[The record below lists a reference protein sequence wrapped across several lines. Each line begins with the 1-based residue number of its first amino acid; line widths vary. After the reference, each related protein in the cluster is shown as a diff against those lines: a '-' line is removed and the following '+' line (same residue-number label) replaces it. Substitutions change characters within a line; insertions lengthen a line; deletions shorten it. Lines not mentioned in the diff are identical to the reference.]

1 MSTTIR
7 MADGD
12 LFINSAGRAE
22 TISGA
27 DKASQD
33 TAESLLTPLDG
44 LRDFGS
50 ELADLNV
57 PEPVRVF
64 AGRAIISKKVDE
76 AIQRLIRLQ
85 NSDTQSTADERIEKI
100 NRIIVNQINGT
111 DFVFWVS
118 LLLEDQTVLSD
129 QLLGVSLRHQEAAR
143 FSEAIEERIK
153 AEIGLP

>member
-33 TAESLLTPLDG
+33 TAESLLTPLDA

-85 NSDTQSTADERIEKI
+85 GNDTQSTADERIEKI

-143 FSEAIEERIK
+143 FSESIEERIR

>member
-12 LFINSAGRAE
+12 IFINSAGRAE
-22 TISGA
+22 LIDGA
-27 DKASQD
+27 NKASQD
-33 TAESLLTPLDG
+33 IAETLLTPLDA

-64 AGRAIISKKVDE
+64 AGKALISKKVDE
-76 AIQRLIRLQ
+76 AVGRLQ
-85 NSDTQSTADERIEKI
+85 RAQETDTQSTAAERIKEVQ
-100 NRIIVNQINGT
+100 RIVVKQINGT

-118 LLLEDQTVLSD
+118 VVQEDATIIAD
-129 QLLGVSLRHQEAAR
+129 QLLGVSLRHQASAR
-143 FSEAIEERIK
+143 FSRSIQEQVRALTG
-153 AEIGLP
+153 AP